1 MSGSR
6 IKPHLLVVAVA
17 ASGSVLLDTPAV
29 VAANREAPRGH
40 GCLDQANGRQP
51 PGRWKTA
58 IGIRLPICRYN
69 SGVPAARLWRS
80 LNRATSSPAD
90 PAEHDSI
97 AMTGTI
103 RDTIAYPGFC
113 STTEDQK

>member
-1 MSGSR
+1 MSGTR

-29 VAANREAPRGH
+29 VAANREATRGR
-40 GCLDQANGRQP
+40 GCFDQANGRQP
-51 PGRWKTA
+51 PGRWKTV
-58 IGIRLPICRYN
+58 IGTRPPTCRYN
-69 SGVPAARLWRS
+69 SRVPAARQWRS
-80 LNRATSSPAD
+80 LNRTTPSPAD

-103 RDTIAYPGFC
+103 PNTIPYPGFC